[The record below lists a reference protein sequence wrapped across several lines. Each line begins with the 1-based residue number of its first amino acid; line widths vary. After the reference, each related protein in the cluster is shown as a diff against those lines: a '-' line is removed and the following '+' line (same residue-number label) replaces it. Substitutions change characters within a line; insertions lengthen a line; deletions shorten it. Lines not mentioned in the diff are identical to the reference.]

1 MFAKTIQNP
10 NRAFLFYKNTSYIS
24 LMAQVSLTDSIKVL
38 AFLFLLFGGLFF
50 AAEFLIPLSFGGII
64 ATLILPYCR
73 RIESKGVHR
82 GVSAALC
89 ILILLTIIGGLVLIF
104 AWQLSDLA
112 KDFSQMQHHLSGLRD
127 KIESYISNTVGI
139 SRQKQ
144 TEIIDK
150 QQDATTSQMAGVI
163 TTLMGLG
170 VDFILVTVYTFLF
183 VFYRSR
189 LKKFI
194 LMLVPAEQ
202 MQRTEKVINE
212 SAKVAFQ
219 YLSGLS
225 MMIVMLWVMYG
236 IGFSII
242 GIEGAIFFAVLCGL
256 LEIVPFVGNLTGTGV
271 TVLMAV
277 SQGGGG
283 DMVLGV
289 LATYFVVQFVQ
300 TYIIEPMVVG
310 AEVNINPLFTIIVL
324 VLGEMLWGIPGMVLA
339 IPLLGIAKI
348 ICDNVEPLRPY
359 AYLIGGEGNKKKE
372 SGFINKIKKVF
383 NKKAE

>member
-10 NRAFLFYKNTSYIS
+10 IRPFLFYSNTSYIS
-24 LMAQVSLTDSIKVL
+24 LMAQISLTDSIKVL
-38 AFLFLLFGGLFF
+38 VFLFLLFGGLFF

-73 RIESKGVHR
+73 KIESKGVHR
-82 GVSAALC
+82 GISAALC
-89 ILILLTIIGGLVLIF
+89 ILILLLIIAGLVLIF

-112 KDFSQMQHHLSGLRD
+112 KDFSQMQHHLGNLRE

-150 QQDATTSQMAGVI
+150 QQSATTDQMAGVI
-163 TTLMGLG
+163 GGLMGIA

-183 VFYRSR
+183 VLYRSR

-194 LMLVPAEQ
+194 LMLVPVEQ
-202 MQRTEKVINE
+202 MQRTEKVISE

-225 MMIVMLWVMYG
+225 VMIVMLWVMYG
-236 IGFSII
+236 IGFSIV

-256 LEIVPFVGNLTGTGV
+256 LEIVPFVGNLTGTGI

-300 TYIIEPMVVG
+300 SYIIEPLVVG
-310 AEVNINPLFTIIVL
+310 AEVNINPFFTILVL

-348 ICDNVEPLRPY
+348 IFDNIEPLRPY
-359 AYLIGGEGNKKKE
+359 AYLIGGERKEKKE
-372 SGFINKIKKVF
+372 SGFVSKIKNMF
-383 NKKAE
+383 KKEAE